1 MLRPPAGSKK
11 PDQQCRFEKVA
22 DVLEGITWGQIT
34 GLDDIPG
41 MDNGG
46 PYPQD
51 RHGNDG
57 GLTEAIAAA
66 HGDNTKDT
74 DCQIGKADLKLE
86 GIPGRPADGFGH
98 RVRDED
104 VTEKATNST
113 SGHTNTKEIQQENFE
128 LPFVAWTA
136 LV

>member
-1 MLRPPAGSKK
+1 MLRPPAGSEKTN
-11 PDQQCRFEKVA
+11 QQCRFEKIA
-22 DVLEGITWGQIT
+22 DVLKGITWGQIA
-34 GLDDIPG
+34 GLNDIPG

-51 RHGNDG
+51 SHGNDG
-57 GLTEAIAAA
+57 GLTEAIAPA
-66 HGDNTKDT
+66 HSDNTKNT

-86 GIPGRPADGFGH
+86 GIPGRPADGLGH
-98 RVRDED
+98 RVRDEE

-113 SGHTNTKEIQQENFE
+113 SGHTNTKEIQQEDFQ
-128 LPFVAWTA
+128 LAFVASTA